1 MESAADNHQL
11 INAKYFEQKGFG
23 LMIEEK
29 NLQKELFNLLQS
41 IQKDKSILDQI
52 KQNQVK
58 HDDRNVF
65 KNIKGELVKI
75 FYED

>member
-1 MESAADNHQL
+1 
-11 INAKYFEQKGFG
+11 
-23 LMIEEK
+23 MIEEK